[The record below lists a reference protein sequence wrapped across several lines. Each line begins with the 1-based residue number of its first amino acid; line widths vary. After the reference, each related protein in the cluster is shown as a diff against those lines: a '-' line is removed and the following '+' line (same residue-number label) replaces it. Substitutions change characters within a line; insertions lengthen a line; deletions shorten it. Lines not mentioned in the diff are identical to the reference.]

1 MLYLTTFLYIHL
13 KIVYSCFTKSKL
25 NSSHRYN
32 PWIIRGIKL
41 SCQNKRNLC
50 MSCRESNDTN
60 LKLRYKRYCKILTDA
75 IKTEKKKMN
84 SYLNPGIKQMLHGKL
99 KKSNRK

>member
-75 IKTEKKKMN
+75 IKTEKKNNEFISKSRN
-84 SYLNPGIKQMLHGKL
+84 KTNATWKIKEK
-99 KKSNRK
+99 